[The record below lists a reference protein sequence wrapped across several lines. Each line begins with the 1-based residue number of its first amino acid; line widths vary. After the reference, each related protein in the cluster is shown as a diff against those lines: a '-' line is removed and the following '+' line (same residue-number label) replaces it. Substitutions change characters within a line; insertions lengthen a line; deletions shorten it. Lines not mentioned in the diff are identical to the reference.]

1 MSTRIILL
9 EQISNLLGESIDIDK
24 VNAVPLKLNNRTTFT
39 YGGYEYGMLIQ
50 NIGDGNKNI
59 FPNSF
64 NLPTLMDGYYN
75 FGFDVNGQTI
85 ARKRESYKEIA
96 KPLSIVVKSLL
107 NWMAINKPILV
118 TAFPDGGNN
127 EEKEKKVNIYGAI
140 LHRETPRINNMGYT
154 WDFFN
159 SPILGKSIYI
169 SKPPNK

>member
-64 NLPTLMDGYYN
+64 NLPTRMDGYYN
-75 FGFDVNGQTI
+75 FGFDLEGKTI
-85 ARKRESYKEIA
+85 VQKPQSYKEIA
-96 KPLSIVVKSLL
+96 KPLSIVAKSLL
-107 NWMAINKPILV
+107 NWIALNKPTLV
-118 TAFPDGGNN
+118 TAFSDGGNN
-127 EEKEKKVNIYGAI
+127 EEKEKKINMYGAI
-140 LHRETPRINNMGYT
+140 LHRETPRINNMGYS

-159 SPILGKSIYI
+159 SPTLDKSIYI
-169 SKPPNK
+169 SKQPNK

>member
-24 VNAVPLKLNNRTTFT
+24 VDAIPLKLNSRVTFPH
-39 YGGYEYGMLIQ
+39 GGREYGMLLQ
-50 NIGDGNKNI
+50 NIGEGNKHI

-64 NLPTLMDGYYN
+64 NLPQRMDGYYN

-85 ARKRESYKEIA
+85 VQKKESYKEIA
-96 KPLSIVVKSLL
+96 KPLSIIVKSLL
-107 NWMAINKPILV
+107 NWVKVNQPILV
-118 TAFPDGGNN
+118 TVFPDGGNN
-127 EEKEKKVNIYGAI
+127 EEKEKKVNIYGSI
-140 LHRETPRINNMGYT
+140 LHRETSRINNMGYT

-169 SKPPNK
+169 SKQPNK